1 MFYNTII
8 EVSDTD
14 KRGNNFRYYD
24 LDNPD
29 LDDVKKHIIYPF
41 LKKETIFI
49 DGRYIDASKINMV
62 KIKQVLFLFLVTV
75 FFHHREDDPSYI

>member
-8 EVSDTD
+8 EVSDKD
-14 KRGNNFRYYD
+14 KKGNNLRYYD
-24 LDNPD
+24 LDNLD

-62 KIKQVLFLFLVTV
+62 KIKQS
-75 FFHHREDDPSYI
+75 DK